1 MVGLSLFDLSI
12 VIKVS
17 VLPVPTRLR
26 RALCLA
32 MASVLVGGATLA
44 PAADLPDLGESA
56 RAELSPQME
65 RKIGERIM
73 SEIRLRE
80 PSYIDDPEINDYLDS
95 LGRRLVAA
103 SGNPTGDFHFFAIR
117 DNTIN
122 AFAMFGGFVGINTG
136 TILTAQTESELAG
149 VIGHEIAHVTQN
161 HLARQIAREKQ
172 NTIPSLIAMA
182 VGILAARAN
191 SQIAAATVVST
202 QAGMVQ
208 AQLAYTRDFERE
220 ADRMGFVSLEKAG
233 FDVHGM
239 GDFFERLQK
248 SGRLYENNA
257 PVYLR
262 SHPLT
267 LERLSDMQNRAMD
280 SSYRQVLSSLDFHLI
295 RAKLRAQAV
304 APSEAIADFEAQ
316 LQEKKYASLEATHY
330 GLAFSHLRAKNL
342 AAAKKEIEALLALK
356 SSSPIIADL
365 AAEVAAAN
373 GDLASA
379 QRILREALLRFPQ
392 ASSLVYG
399 YADSLYA
406 SRQYEDALKFLDS
419 QVQLTSADFKLY
431 GLQAKNYAALGK
443 RVQQLRSQAEF
454 YYRQGQLGQAI
465 EQLQFA
471 QQQTDGSFYEQSAV
485 DARLRE
491 LRKQQS
497 EEDKQKRDG
506 G

>member
-1 MVGLSLFDLSI
+1 M
-12 VIKVS
+12 
-17 VLPVPTRLR
+17 
-26 RALCLA
+26 
-32 MASVLVGGATLA
+32 
-44 PAADLPDLGESA
+44 A
-56 RAELSPQME
+56 RAQGNVS
-65 RKIGERIM
+65 
-73 SEIRLRE
+73 RE
-80 PSYIDDPEINDYLDS
+80 SD
-95 LGRRLVAA
+95 
-103 SGNPTGDFHFFAIR
+103 
-117 DNTIN
+117 
-122 AFAMFGGFVGINTG
+122 
-136 TILTAQTESELAG
+136 
-149 VIGHEIAHVTQN
+149 
-161 HLARQIAREKQ
+161 
-172 NTIPSLIAMA
+172 
-182 VGILAARAN
+182 
-191 SQIAAATVVST
+191 
-202 QAGMVQ
+202 
-208 AQLAYTRDFERE
+208 
-220 ADRMGFVSLEKAG
+220 
-233 FDVHGM
+233 
-239 GDFFERLQK
+239 RLQQ
-248 SGRLYENNA
+248 EVA
-257 PVYLR
+257 
-262 SHPLT
+262 
-267 LERLSDMQNRAMD
+267 Q
-280 SSYRQVLSSLDFHLI
+280 SSTALKEQTTS
-295 RAKLRAQAV
+295 
-304 APSEAIADFEAQ
+304 
-316 LQEKKYASLEATHY
+316 
-330 GLAFSHLRAKNL
+330 L